1 MITIVIADDHPVVRQ
16 GLGAVISLQ
25 PEYQVVGEAGNG
37 IDALALVE
45 SLRPDVLVVD
55 LMMPTLGGLEVV
67 RQVAERYPATRSVVL
82 SMHSNEAYVLE
93 ALRNGAIGYVLKDSP
108 SSELLEAIDCA
119 ARGERFLSAPLNQKA
134 MNAYVRLAEGETSDL
149 YDSLSSRERE
159 VFQMMA
165 EGLSSSAIAERLVI
179 SRRTVDT
186 HREHIL
192 NKLDL
197 HGQNQVVRYALR
209 RGIIALD
216 D

>member
-93 ALRNGAIGYVLKDSP
+93 ALRNGAIGVNSRP
-108 SSELLEAIDCA
+108 IDTTHVH
-119 ARGERFLSAPLNQKA
+119 LD
-134 MNAYVRLAEGETSDL
+134 VVHETSL
-149 YDSLSSRERE
+149 EW
-159 VFQMMA
+159 FQN
-165 EGLSSSAIAERLVI
+165 RL
-179 SRRTVDT
+179 
-186 HREHIL
+186 
-192 NKLDL
+192 
-197 HGQNQVVRYALR
+197 
-209 RGIIALD
+209 
-216 D
+216 